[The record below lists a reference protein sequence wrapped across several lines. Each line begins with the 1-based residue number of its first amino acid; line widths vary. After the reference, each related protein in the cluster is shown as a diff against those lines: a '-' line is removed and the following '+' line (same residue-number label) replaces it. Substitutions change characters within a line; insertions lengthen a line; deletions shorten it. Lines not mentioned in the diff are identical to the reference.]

1 MKICTPLYVSFDS
14 VNMYWLRKA
23 PLILV
28 LKIFVCLFVCFRVM
42 VLQVAIF
49 AGVFL
54 SLAGAFF
61 GFWTVRKLV
70 LTEDGSIDMSTSVF
84 VSWSIRIIAAV
95 LILQVIFTVSIKLY
109 VFFLNQTENHPLTII
124 ISCFQ
129 SSVDPLLAG
138 GALISVIIIS
148 SSLKKISRLKFILR
162 LYE

>member
-14 VNMYWLRKA
+14 VSMCWLRKA

-28 LKIFVCLFVCFRVM
+28 VKIFVCLFVCFFVT

-54 SLAGAFF
+54 SLAGALF

-95 LILQVIFTVSIKLY
+95 LILQVIFTVR
-109 VFFLNQTENHPLTII
+109 FLFKSNRKSSFDNNNLLFPELCRSFACWRSTDICNYYII
-124 ISCFQ
+124 EFKEDQQIE
-129 SSVDPLLAG
+129 VHTT
-138 GALISVIIIS
+138 LI
-148 SSLKKISRLKFILR
+148 
-162 LYE
+162 